1 MVGRLL
7 GVYRIDAVLGR
18 GGMGEVFRAV
28 DTRLGREVAIKVIAP
43 ELAADADRQRR
54 FLQEARAVSALN
66 HPNIVTL
73 YDITASDGVE
83 FLVLEYV
90 HGRSLTEVIRPGGL
104 PLGDVV
110 RYAAEMADALGAAHA
125 AGVLHRDIKPANVMV
140 TDDGRIKVLDFGLA
154 KLVRRVGADDDT
166 EMAGTA
172 LTEAGVVMG
181 TVAYMPPEQARGEPV
196 DARSDLFS
204 LGAVLYELAT
214 GTRAFGRAYDW
225 ALPPV
230 EPVPPALRP
239 ILTRLLSQ
247 DPAER
252 YQSASEVAAD
262 LRQLERAPASARTPN
277 RWLVPVGAAVGV
289 VAVAAV
295 LFWRGETGTAPGRE
309 EWEQLTHF
317 PDSVSQPALSPDG
330 RMLTFVRGP
339 GTFQT
344 EGQVYV
350 KLLPDGEPR
359 QLTSDALRKMSPV
372 FSPDGTR
379 IAYTTISP
387 AFEWDTWVVP
397 VLGGEPSRWLP
408 NASGLVWIDEERL
421 LFSEIKSGIHMAIVT
436 SEPTRAG
443 ARDVYVP
450 AHERGM
456 GHRSY
461 PSPDRAFALVVEMDG
476 TGGWAPCRLVPM
488 DGSSEGRQVGPPG
501 GSCTFGGWSPDGR
514 WMYFSS
520 SVGGVYHL
528 WRQRMPDGEPE
539 QITFGPTEEEGVAP
553 APDGRSIVTAVGLRQ
568 RSVMLHDGSGERPV
582 SLEGYAFNPKLTRDG
597 RKLFYQVFKGG
608 SALDGPSDLWVADV
622 ASGRAAPFYSNVASA
637 GTSGSSAGGGSY
649 DISPDGRR
657 VVLTVAD
664 PSGGYP
670 IWIVDVERSEPPR
683 RVPDVEGHQPAFG
696 PPGEIVF
703 RAVEG
708 NRRFLY
714 RVREDGTD
722 RRLAVPDSGDMLG
735 VSLDGASIAAWADG
749 SGATLY
755 AIDGGEPTHI
765 WGRDARLRWSAD
777 GRALFLSLSS
787 TAGTLYSTGR
797 TYIIP
802 LAAGQLLPD
811 MPPGGFHTEDEIAAL
826 PGVTRIDAADVGP
839 GATADVYAYT
849 VESTQRNLYRIPV
862 R

>member
-1 MVGRLL
+1 
-7 GVYRIDAVLGR
+7 
-18 GGMGEVFRAV
+18 
-28 DTRLGREVAIKVIAP
+28 
-43 ELAADADRQRR
+43 
-54 FLQEARAVSALN
+54 
-66 HPNIVTL
+66 
-73 YDITASDGVE
+73 
-83 FLVLEYV
+83 
-90 HGRSLTEVIRPGGL
+90 
-104 PLGDVV
+104 
-110 RYAAEMADALGAAHA
+110 
-125 AGVLHRDIKPANVMV
+125 
-140 TDDGRIKVLDFGLA
+140 
-154 KLVRRVGADDDT
+154 
-166 EMAGTA
+166 
-172 LTEAGVVMG
+172 
-181 TVAYMPPEQARGEPV
+181 
-196 DARSDLFS
+196 
-204 LGAVLYELAT
+204 
-214 GTRAFGRAYDW
+214 
-225 ALPPV
+225 
-230 EPVPPALRP
+230 
-239 ILTRLLSQ
+239 
-247 DPAER
+247 
-252 YQSASEVAAD
+252 
-262 LRQLERAPASARTPN
+262 
-277 RWLVPVGAAVGV
+277 
-289 VAVAAV
+289 
-295 LFWRGETGTAPGRE
+295 
-309 EWEQLTHF
+309 
-317 PDSVSQPALSPDG
+317 
-330 RMLTFVRGP
+330 
-339 GTFQT
+339 
-344 EGQVYV
+344 
-350 KLLPDGEPR
+350 
-359 QLTSDALRKMSPV
+359 MSPV

-379 IAYTTISP
+379 IAYTTISS
-387 AFEWDTWVVP
+387 AFEWDPWVVP

-461 PSPDRAFALVVEMDG
+461 PSPDRTFALVVEMDG

-488 DGSSEGRQVGPPG
+488 DASSEGRQVGPPG

-520 SVGGVYHL
+520 SVGGAYHL

-553 APDGRSIVTAVGLRQ
+553 TPDGRSIVTAVGLRQ
-568 RSVMLHDGSGERPV
+568 RSVMLHDGTQERPV

-597 RKLFYQVFKGG
+597 RKLFYQVFRGDL
-608 SALDGPSDLWVADV
+608 ALDGPSDLWVADV
-622 ASGRAAPFYSNVASA
+622 ASGSAESFYSNVASA

-703 RAVEG
+703 RATDG

-714 RVREDGTD
+714 RVREDGTN

-755 AIDGGEPTHI
+755 AIDGGEPTRI

-802 LAAGQLLPD
+802 LGPGQLLPEI
-811 MPPGGFHTEDEIAAL
+811 PPGGFRTEEELAAL
-826 PGVTRIDAADVGP
+826 PGVTIIDAADVGP
-839 GATADVYAYT
+839 GPTAQVYAYT
-849 VESTQRNLYRIPV
+849 VETTQRNLYRIPV